1 MSKDSATVRNE
12 GYLDLRELIDRFD
25 QIGELARVN
34 GADWNLE
41 VGAISETVAAE
52 KPGRSKALLFDQI
65 QGYPEGFRIMSGA
78 ANAFKRLALVLGLPD
93 PENEMDLVHSYRKRA
108 KKEFEL
114 IPPLE
119 VANGPVLENIDRDE
133 AVDLWKFPVPFV
145 HEKDGGRYIGTDDLV
160 IMRDP
165 DSGWTNVGTYRVMVH
180 DKNTVAIWM
189 SPGKH
194 GKLISEKYFEDGK
207 PCPVLISCGH
217 DPNLFL
223 VAHQEV
229 DYELDEFAYAG
240 GQRGRAI
247 EFIPSELHQL
257 PIPAYSELVLEG
269 EMISDEMREEGPFG
283 EFMGYYA
290 SNASQLPIVRIKR
303 VYWRNNPIITLAVP
317 SRPPENF
324 TFARATVKSAMIW
337 DEVEKAGLPGVQGV
351 WCHESG
357 AGRLFNVISIR
368 QLYPG
373 HASQAGMLA
382 ANCHAGNYAGRW
394 VIVVD
399 EDIDPSNL
407 FDVTWAMSTR
417 CDPPEDIQYVKRS
430 WSTPLDPLLRE
441 PPWQNNRAIVDACR
455 PYGWKEDFPS
465 VAEAS
470 PVLKS
475 SIRKKFSDLYE

>member
-145 HEKDGGRYIGTDDLV
+145 HEKDGGRYIVTDDLV

-240 GQRGRAI
+240 GQRGRPI